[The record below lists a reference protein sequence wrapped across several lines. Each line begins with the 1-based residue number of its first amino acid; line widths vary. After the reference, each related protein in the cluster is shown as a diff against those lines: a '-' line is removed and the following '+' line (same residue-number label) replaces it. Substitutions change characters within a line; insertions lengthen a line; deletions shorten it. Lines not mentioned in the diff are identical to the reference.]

1 PAASGWCWPSPSCSR
16 SEPAARAGRRRICRH
31 HARGGA
37 ICAVPRLEAAMYRR
51 ILIATDGSELAG
63 KGLDHG
69 LDLARAVGARVVV
82 VTVTEPWMPAFD
94 DALAL
99 SADPDMQREYRE
111 GCERSAQRILADAA
125 AQAAAAGVACTTVH
139 VPDGHPSDAIVHAAA
154 EHGADLVVMAS
165 HGRRGLGKVLL
176 GSQTE
181 AVLARSKVPV
191 LVVR

>member
-1 PAASGWCWPSPSCSR
+1 
-16 SEPAARAGRRRICRH
+16 
-31 HARGGA
+31 
-37 ICAVPRLEAAMYRR
+37 MYRR